1 MFNNIVFASEEY
13 LFLLILVIPMIVWYV
28 LKNKSSSPTIKL
40 STLQGFGYKTQSFRN
55 FFKHSLFV
63 LRVLAYTLLVIAL
76 ARPQSTNSWQNIST
90 EGIDIIISL
99 DISGSMLAQ
108 DFHPDRLEA
117 SKDIASEF
125 INSRP
130 NDRMGL
136 VVFSAKSFT
145 QCPLTTDHA
154 VLINLF
160 KGIKYG
166 MIDDGTAIGEGIATA
181 VNRLKDSNAKSKTI
195 ILLTD
200 GVNNAGAVAP
210 ITAAEIAKTYGI
222 RVYTIGVGTLGEAP
236 YPFQTAFGTQIQMM
250 KVEIDEP
257 VLKQIAEMTNGKYFR
272 ATNNN
277 KLREIYKEIDKLEK
291 TKIAV
296 KEYRKRK
303 EEFLPFLLLAG
314 VFLLLEIVFRYTL
327 LKKIP

>member
-1 MFNNIVFASEEY
+1 MPNVVFANEGF
-13 LFLLILVIPMIVWYV
+13 LFLLILLIPMIVWYII
-28 LKNKSSSPTIKL
+28 KNKSSNATITLSTIK
-40 STLQGFGYKTQSFRN
+40 GFGNQTKGIKNYLI
-55 FFKHSLFV
+55 HLLFV
-63 LRVLAYTLLVIAL
+63 FRILSLALIIIAL

-108 DFHPDRLEA
+108 DFKPNRLDA

-136 VVFSAKSFT
+136 VVFSGKSFT

-160 KGIKYG
+160 QGVKFGL
-166 MIDDGTAIGEGIATA
+166 IDDGTAMGEGIATA
-181 VNRLKDSNAKSKTI
+181 INRIKDSNAKSKVI

-200 GVNNAGAVAP
+200 GVNNAGAIAP

-222 RVYTIGVGTLGEAP
+222 RVYTIGVGTMGEAP
-236 YPFQTAFGTQIQMM
+236 YPVPTAFGTQIQMV

-257 VLKQIAEMTNGKYFR
+257 VLKQMADMTNGKYFR
-272 ATNNN
+272 ATNNE

-291 TKIAV
+291 TKIAI

-303 EEFLPFLLLAG
+303 EEFLPILLLAG
-314 VFLLLEIVFRYTL
+314 IFLLMEIIFRYTL

>member
-1 MFNNIVFASEEY
+1 MPSYVFANPEY
-13 LFLLILVIPMIVWYV
+13 LIILVLIIPIIIWYIF
-28 LKNKSSSPTIKL
+28 KQKKSVPTIQL
-40 STLQGFGYKTQSFRN
+40 STLQGFGEKKISFRN
-55 FFKHSLFV
+55 ILKHVLFAFRI
-63 LRVLAYTLLVIAL
+63 LCFSFLILAL
-76 ARPQSTNSWQNIST
+76 ARPQSTNSWQNVST

-108 DFHPDRLEA
+108 DFKPDRLEA
-117 SKDIASEF
+117 SKSIASEF

-136 VVFSAKSFT
+136 VVFSGKSFT

-160 KGIKYG
+160 KGIKFG
-166 MIDDGTAIGEGIATA
+166 LIDDGTAMGEGIATA
-181 VNRLKDSNAKSKTI
+181 INRIKNSTAKSKTI

-200 GVNNAGAVAP
+200 GVNNAGSMAP

-222 RVYTIGVGTLGEAP
+222 RIYTIGVGTLGQAP
-236 YPFQTAFGTQIQMM
+236 YPVQTPFGTQIQMM
-250 KVEIDEP
+250 NVEIDEP
-257 VLKQIAEMTNGKYFR
+257 VLKQIAQMTDGKYFR
-272 ATNNN
+272 ATNNE

-296 KEYRKRK
+296 KEYRKHK
-303 EEFLPFLLLAG
+303 EEFFPFVLIAVMFLFIELLLK
-314 VFLLLEIVFRYTL
+314 FSL